1 MVMEQKETKLC
12 PYCGEEILAVAKKC
26 KHCGK
31 WLSEPNVTATPNAT
45 QIPTQTN
52 ASSSKITSIKK
63 TITYIVVAIVVL
75 VAGVCLF
82 KGIGGQSKTYI
93 KSLKTKTEIR
103 EDYMGRQEYEFYITS
118 SGKEFDGEAWE
129 SNDLECIYMQGGVP
143 VEIHFYYPN
152 GQLGVATAAWTME
165 GAASHGTCYDS
176 DGKEISF
183 SQFKSEYI
191 GKYWEKLNYKE
202 YLTGF

>member
-1 MVMEQKETKLC
+1 MEQKEKKLC
-12 PYCGEEILAVAKKC
+12 PYCGKEILAVAKKC
-26 KHCGK
+26 KYCGK
-31 WLSEPNVTATPNAT
+31 WLKEQETPTADKAEPSNSMNEKPQKSLNINKTLLYVVIAIIAVVIATF
-45 QIPTQTN
+45 
-52 ASSSKITSIKK
+52 
-63 TITYIVVAIVVL
+63 V
-75 VAGVCLF
+75 F

-93 KSLKTKTEIR
+93 KKLTTKTEIR
-103 EDYMGRQEYEFYITS
+103 EDYMGRQEYELYISS

-143 VEIHFYYPN
+143 VEVRFYYPN
-152 GQLGVATAAWTME
+152 GQLGIATAAWTME
-165 GAASHGTCYDS
+165 GAASHGTCYAP

-191 GKYWEKLNYKE
+191 GKYGEKLNYKE